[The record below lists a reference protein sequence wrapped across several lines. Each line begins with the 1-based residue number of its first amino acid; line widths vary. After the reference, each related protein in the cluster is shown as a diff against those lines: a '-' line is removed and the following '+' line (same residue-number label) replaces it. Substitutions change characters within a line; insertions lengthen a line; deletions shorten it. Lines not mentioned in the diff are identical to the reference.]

1 MPPVQLRGSILF
13 LNLYDVCEE
22 IRMEELRHLLG
33 LAPAGGKTSFRHP
46 APQYLGFERPPIV
59 ERLEETKLKTGTALA
74 GRLKYYDYGVLSVQ
88 FELPFEGGWET
99 LVELSSRL
107 VAGLE
112 IEDQAFAL
120 VKEKSR
126 RAAAALI
133 KPYEHW
139 LSEDYY
145 IIHVREVEG
154 APRAA
159 DLLER
164 YGEPIAQI
172 VRGENTALSDAERRE
187 ILQSSMSYYPNDLAV
202 VGWNA
207 ALIYDTDAGAEATIQ
222 LLEYANS
229 QLLEFRHYDEILTRQ
244 LNSAYQSLEK
254 GTGWLGRWRLARVSA
269 RLYTLLLELTELA
282 ERTDNSIKFLSDM
295 YSARFYKLAATKV
308 GVQDYKE
315 LVHRKLGTAEG
326 LYKFMVE
333 QFHQGR
339 GFVLELVVVIIL
351 IIELVFLFRGK
362 P

>member
-1 MPPVQLRGSILF
+1 MPEAQLHGSILF

-22 IRMEELRHLLG
+22 IRMEELRRLLA
-33 LAPAGGKTSFRHP
+33 LAPTGREASFRHP

-59 ERLEETKLKTGTALA
+59 ERLEDTKLLTGSSLA
-74 GRLKYYDYGVLSVQ
+74 RRVKYYDYGVLSVQ
-88 FELPFEGGWET
+88 FELPFEGGWEK
-99 LVELSSRL
+99 LVELSSRF

-112 IEDQAFAL
+112 IEHQAFAL
-120 VKEKSR
+120 AREKSR
-126 RAAAALI
+126 RAAAAMVR
-133 KPYEHW
+133 PYEQW

-145 IIHVREVEG
+145 IFHVREVEG
-154 APRAA
+154 ELRAA

-172 VRGENTALSDAERRE
+172 VRGENTVLSDAERRE
-187 ILQSSMSYYPNDLAV
+187 ILQSSMSYYPSDLVV

-207 ALIYDTDAGAEATIQ
+207 AFIYDTAAGAETTIQ

-229 QLLEFRHYDEILTRQ
+229 QLLEFRHYDEVVTRQ

-254 GTGWLGRWRLARVSA
+254 GTGFLGRWRLARVSA
-269 RLYTLLLELTELA
+269 RLYTLLLEVTDLA
-282 ERTDNSIKFLSDM
+282 ERTDHAIKFLSDM
-295 YSARFYKLAATKV
+295 YSARLYRLAATKV

-326 LYKFMVE
+326 LYRFMVE

-339 GFVLELVVVIIL
+339 AFVLELVVVIIL
-351 IIELVFLFRGK
+351 IIDLVFLFRGK
-362 P
+362 L